1 MVEPD
6 ACSAGLRAGAR
17 DFAANV
23 SLHTKT
29 AVDGADGRPILPM
42 VASLPVEQFIHVSL
56 RDLVQN
62 RHPTETE
69 GAATADCA

>member
-1 MVEPD
+1 MLAVRVGVLGLVMLLQKR
-6 ACSAGLRAGAR
+6 SAYE
-17 DFAANV
+17 
-23 SLHTKT
+23 
-29 AVDGADGRPILPM
+29 DGRWFDRRSRLPM
-42 VASLPVEQFIHVSL
+42 AASLPFEQFIHVSL